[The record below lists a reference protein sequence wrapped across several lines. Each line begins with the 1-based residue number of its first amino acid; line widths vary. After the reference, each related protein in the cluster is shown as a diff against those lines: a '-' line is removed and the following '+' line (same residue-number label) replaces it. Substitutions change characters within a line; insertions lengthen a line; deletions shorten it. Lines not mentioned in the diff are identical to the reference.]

1 MAVSNDTSISVFK
14 SIPIGSVNIVP
25 YNVYKNWIILSGSST
40 SSCLPLT
47 GIYSDI
53 SILPALGSELT
64 YNDSKNIDGSLQSIT
79 YHSINHLFY
88 KRKQQPWIS
97 YNKFKSSKF
106 LYETASVFSFPQSK
120 IGNGIQLNSFILQTT
135 SSEIGMQLRSDLNG
149 NVIDTQINTSSFI
162 PETKFYEGFNEY
174 YDASKLPVT
183 LNNDNLLQKTDRY
196 INGTL
201 NIVPG
206 IKSTSG
212 YTSSIGHAA
221 EFNTSNILVVPNSS
235 ILGEYDREHD
245 YAISFFI
252 SASSTGTNLQ
262 TVIGKSGTRIPYHIT
277 VDANKKIRFY
287 VHGSNPNPTNGAYV
301 DVTKTKNMFVSS
313 STAVSSSWNHVVCQ
327 KSGSYMQIYV
337 NGALQSNI
345 YQPLLVTPTSPSTQS
360 LQISSNGDTFI
371 GGWNTGSASYN
382 YNGKLDEIRFYN
394 KALSSTEVS
403 YLRDLHETGSMLQT
417 NVVGNIFNL
426 HGLVV
431 VSSANY
437 IYNDILQSPYTASYN
452 STITRHE
459 LSVPVKANAGEFN
472 MSLNVSLTKDN
483 NVTYM
488 DFIESDDFKPYITTI
503 GLYDTYGRLLA
514 IGKLGQPIKKRNDI
528 DLTFIVK
535 LDLDNA

>member
-1 MAVSNDTSISVFK
+1 MAVSKDTTISVFK
-14 SIPIGSVNIVP
+14 SIPTENVNIVP
-25 YNVYKNWIILSGSST
+25 YNVYKNWIVLSGSST

-53 SILPALGSELT
+53 TTLPALGSELT
-64 YNDSKNIDGSLQSIT
+64 YNDDKNIDGSLRSIT

-88 KRKQQPWIS
+88 KRKQQPWVS

-106 LYETASVFSFPQSK
+106 LYETASILSFPQSK
-120 IGNGIQLNSFILQTT
+120 IGNGMKLSSFKFYTT
-135 SSEIGMQLRSDLNG
+135 SSGVNISLKSDLNS
-149 NVIDTQINTSSFI
+149 NIIDTQINTSSFI
-162 PETKFYEGFNEY
+162 TETKFYEGFNDY
-174 YDASKLPVT
+174 FDITKLPTT

-196 INGTL
+196 INGIL
-201 NIVPG
+201 NITPG
-206 IKSTSG
+206 IRSTSG
-212 YTSSIGHAA
+212 LMNPIGYAA
-221 EFNTSNILVVPNSS
+221 EFDTSNILVVPNSS
-235 ILGEYDREHD
+235 ISGEYDREHD

-252 SASSTGTNLQ
+252 SASSIGTNLQ

-287 VHGSNPNPTNGAYV
+287 IHASNNDPNNSSYV

-313 STAVSSSWNHVVCQ
+313 STAISSSWNHVVCQ

-345 YQPLLVTPTSPSTQS
+345 YQSTLVTPNSPSTHS
-360 LQISSNGDTFI
+360 VQISSNGDTFI
-371 GGWNTGSASYN
+371 GGWNTSSTPYN

-437 IYNDILQSPYTASYN
+437 IYNNILQSPYTASYN

-459 LSVPVKANAGEFN
+459 LSVPVKVNAGDFN
-472 MSLNVSLTKDN
+472 MSLNISLTKDN

-503 GLYDTYGRLLA
+503 GLYDIHGRLLA
-514 IGKLGQPIKKRNDI
+514 IGKLGQPIKKRNDV